1 VEHQLLRTGNIGYI
15 MRGVSPVLLSFC
27 WGCNAF
33 VINPSSVI
41 TASFRSSSY
50 IQERNQ
56 RSAPCNIIAKNGNIP
71 LHRTIGRL
79 SATQAD
85 ELAPGIA
92 AIDALNTDLDQLLS
106 TLREQSYFRLYS
118 VDMLASCEYIPQ
130 ELFECYS
137 ETCEIYP
144 VDEEEIPHFIRKV
157 DMDEHDFELDGWARW
172 DMPSEDYYDTSEFP
186 EEFTGYDGSEVW
198 NFVHDRIAFHDEE
211 TRIDEYDSDNWKADF
226 NKAVSGMH
234 SMISAQVVKGIEEK
248 IISGEGFEDG
258 CEWTDPR
265 AEFNRRLGPQ
275 GETPQAIENL
285 YFAYMLLLSGAY
297 AAKDRLTEDCI
308 SGKIDSGAA
317 AALKPVLEYPLLAD
331 ESIAIASE
339 KLRSH
344 ALKDAQSQN
353 KLWEARLR
361 TRDLFRI
368 MNCVQCNKCRLHGKI
383 SALGISTALQVL
395 LGRTGE
401 GGDVKRVHRVEL
413 AALMAALSKF
423 SSAIRFCQRMQA
435 E

>member
-1 VEHQLLRTGNIGYI
+1 
-15 MRGVSPVLLSFC
+15 MKGVSPILSLVC
-27 WGCNAF
+27 LGCSNAF
-33 VINPSSVI
+33 VINPSSVMS
-41 TASFRSSSY
+41 ASLRSIDCNQDKGRGLLSFSSPK
-50 IQERNQ
+50 I
-56 RSAPCNIIAKNGNIP
+56 GNTL
-71 LHRTIGRL
+71 LHRTSGRL

-144 VDEEEIPHFIRKV
+144 VDEEEIPQFIRKV

-198 NFVHDRIAFHDEE
+198 NFIHDRIAFHDEE

-258 CEWTDPR
+258 CEWTDPKT
-265 AEFNRRLGPQ
+265 EFDRRLGPL

-297 AAKDRLTEDCI
+297 AAKDRLIEDCI
-308 SGKIDSGAA
+308 SGKIDSEAA
-317 AALKPVLEYPLLAD
+317 AALKPVLDYPLLAD
-331 ESIAIASE
+331 ESIAIASK

-401 GGDVKRVHRVEL
+401 GGDVERVHRVEL

-423 SSAIRFCQRMQA
+423 SSAIRFCQRMQT